1 MAHHRSA
8 IKRIKTSAKRRA
20 VNRQKRSRM
29 ATLIKS
35 VIMAENKKDA
45 EAALIEALP
54 YLDKIASNNI
64 IHKNK
69 ASNQKS
75 KLTKF
80 VSKMA

>member
-1 MAHHRSA
+1 
-8 IKRIKTSAKRRA
+8 
-20 VNRQKRSRM
+20 M

-35 VIMAENKKDA
+35 VRMAENKKDA

-54 YLDKIASNNI
+54 YLDKIASSNI

>member
-35 VIMAENKKDA
+35 VRMAENKKDA

>member
-8 IKRIKTSAKRRA
+8 IKRIKTSAKRRT

-35 VIMAENKKDA
+35 VRMAENKKDA

-54 YLDKIASNNI
+54 YLDKIASSNI